1 MIIHESVNADNN
13 LAIRTLICQRRQIIW
28 QLTPLAKLFVQ
39 SQQSDLNR
47 RPSDYKTEGQTL
59 QPWLLLTFKSIKN
72 FMS

>member
-1 MIIHESVNADNN
+1 M
-13 LAIRTLICQRRQIIW
+13 
-28 QLTPLAKLFVQ
+28 TPLAKLFVQ